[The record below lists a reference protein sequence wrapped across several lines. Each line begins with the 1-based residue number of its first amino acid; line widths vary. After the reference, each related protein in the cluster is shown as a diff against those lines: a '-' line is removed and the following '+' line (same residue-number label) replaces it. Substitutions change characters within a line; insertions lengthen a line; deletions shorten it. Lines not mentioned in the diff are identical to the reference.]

1 MHPVGHHGPRVDASL
16 VSQWESEMASLSNL
30 QREVSKPLAAHH
42 RGHKR
47 MSSGAQKGLSLSA
60 SVPSLP
66 IAGAASPAQTPS
78 APSAANLGVGLLK
91 GAVSAKVKAL
101 GALAHARQAS
111 NGLLPPV
118 GQQPQPPQSA
128 SMGGHSRTASALGS
142 ITLALHNQANSAAGV
157 SANGNLNLA
166 APLLARKP
174 PLPKPNNST
183 ATNPKAKLL
192 SALAPLKHSPSL
204 SPFAEPNEN
213 HGSMELDSLS
223 PLPVVVSRER
233 RVSGG
238 HHSFRPA
245 TAPQGARGDLSS
257 ASSSSPA
264 PPQSQSQMTLASI
277 KQKLLGAQQAAMH
290 SEQAMNQQQQQQQQ
304 QGLSAAKHSP
314 ALLKKS
320 LNILSASMNGRPLS
334 AQAQSPLRRA

>member
-1 MHPVGHHGPRVDASL
+1 
-16 VSQWESEMASLSNL
+16 
-30 QREVSKPLAAHH
+30 
-42 RGHKR
+42 
-47 MSSGAQKGLSLSA
+47 
-60 SVPSLP
+60 
-66 IAGAASPAQTPS
+66 
-78 APSAANLGVGLLK
+78 
-91 GAVSAKVKAL
+91 
-101 GALAHARQAS
+101 
-111 NGLLPPV
+111 
-118 GQQPQPPQSA
+118 
-128 SMGGHSRTASALGS
+128 MGGHSRTASALGS

-174 PLPKPNNST
+174 PLPKPNSNSA

-213 HGSMELDSLS
+213 HGSMELDSMS
-223 PLPVVVSRER
+223 PLPVVAPRER